1 MPSPEPSLDPN
12 RTVTQEHK
20 PLPDKVDL
28 ARPEQSTT
36 QTGPSVAP
44 ALADAPSIPG
54 DRVTANLA
62 RRCPMRPHDDP
73 ASLTTAERFRE
84 LAGILV
90 AASCACVTALR
101 SPLIPSP

>member
-1 MPSPEPSLDPN
+1 MTSPEPSLDAD

-20 PLPDKVDL
+20 PLPETIDVS
-28 ARPEQSTT
+28 RPEESTG